1 MPASG
6 FFALTAPEQ
15 NMELTHDDIIAATRN
30 WLEKAVI
37 GLNLCPFAKAVYVKD
52 QVRIIVS
59 DAKDPAALLE
69 HLMTELRLLAD
80 SDPEEIDTT
89 LLVHPYVLQRFLD
102 FNDFLEIADAALA
115 DMGLEGELQVADFH
129 PKFQFAGTT
138 LNDVS
143 NNTNRSPFPTLH
155 LIRESSIDRAVEAFP
170 DAATIYERNIALMQE
185 LGRDGWEALNVG
197 APKAK

>member
-1 MPASG
+1 
-6 FFALTAPEQ
+6 
-15 NMELTHDDIIAATRN
+15 MELTHDDIIAATRN

-37 GLNLCPFAKAVYVKD
+37 GLNLCPFAKSVYVKD

-102 FNDFLEIADAALA
+102 FNDFLEIADAALE

-185 LGRDGWEALNVG
+185 LGREGWDALNVG
-197 APKAK
+197 APKTK

>member
-1 MPASG
+1 
-6 FFALTAPEQ
+6 
-15 NMELTHDDIIAATRN
+15 MELTHDDIIAATRN

-129 PKFQFAGTT
+129 PKFQFASTT

-185 LGRDGWEALNVG
+185 LGREGWEALNVG

>member
-1 MPASG
+1 
-6 FFALTAPEQ
+6 
-15 NMELTHDDIIAATRN
+15 MELTHDDIIAATRN

-37 GLNLCPFAKAVYVKD
+37 GLNLCPFAKSVYVKD

-185 LGRDGWEALNVG
+185 LGREGWEALNVG
-197 APKAK
+197 AQKAK

>member
-1 MPASG
+1 
-6 FFALTAPEQ
+6 
-15 NMELTHDDIIAATRN
+15 MELTHDDIIAATRN

-37 GLNLCPFAKAVYVKD
+37 GLNLCPFAKSVYVKD

-102 FNDFLEIADAALA
+102 FNDFLEIADAALE

-185 LGRDGWEALNVG
+185 LGREGWDALNVG

>member
-1 MPASG
+1 
-6 FFALTAPEQ
+6 
-15 NMELTHDDIIAATRN
+15 MELTHDDIIAATRN

-37 GLNLCPFAKAVYVKD
+37 GLNLCPFAKSVYVKD

-102 FNDFLEIADAALA
+102 FNDFLEIADAALE

-143 NNTNRSPFPTLH
+143 NNTNRSPFPTMH

-185 LGRDGWEALNVG
+185 LGREGWDALNVG

>member
-1 MPASG
+1 MG
-6 FFALTAPEQ
+6 LTFRQYLAEMGGWSNTVNQ
-15 NMELTHDDIIAATRN
+15 GVKLTP
-30 WLEKAVI
+30 KV
-37 GLNLCPFAKAVYVKD
+37 AKA
-52 QVRIIVS
+52 
-59 DAKDPAALLE
+59 ALSVLPHLE
-69 HLMTELRLLAD
+69 R
-80 SDPEEIDTT
+80 
-89 LLVHPYVLQRFLD
+89 D

>member
-1 MPASG
+1 
-6 FFALTAPEQ
+6 
-15 NMELTHDDIIAATRN
+15 
-30 WLEKAVI
+30 
-37 GLNLCPFAKAVYVKD
+37 
-52 QVRIIVS
+52 
-59 DAKDPAALLE
+59 
-69 HLMTELRLLAD
+69 
-80 SDPEEIDTT
+80 
-89 LLVHPYVLQRFLD
+89 
-102 FNDFLEIADAALA
+102 
-115 DMGLEGELQVADFH
+115 VADFH

>member
-1 MPASG
+1 
-6 FFALTAPEQ
+6 
-15 NMELTHDDIIAATRN
+15 MELTHDDIIAATRN
-30 WLEKAVI
+30 WLGKAVI
-37 GLNLCPFAKAVYVKD
+37 GLNLCPFAKSVYVKD

-102 FNDFLEIADAALA
+102 FNDFLEIADAALE

-185 LGRDGWEALNVG
+185 LGREGWDALNVG
-197 APKAK
+197 APKTK

>member
-1 MPASG
+1 MLASG

-52 QVRIIVS
+52 QIRIVIS
-59 DAKDPAALLE
+59 DAKDPATLLE
-69 HLMTELRLLAD
+69 HLMVELRLLAD
-80 SDPEEIDTT
+80 SEPEEVDTT

-102 FNDFLEIADAALA
+102 FTDFLEIADAALA
-115 DMGLEGELQVADFH
+115 DMGLEGTLQVADFH

-138 LNDVS
+138 INDVS

-155 LIRESSIDRAVEAFP
+155 LIRESSIERAVEAFP

-185 LGRDGWEALNVG
+185 MGRDGWEALNVG
-197 APKAK
+197 NKKNK